1 VTTLPRPT
9 GASLARRGGFL
20 HDLGSVAVR
29 SLKLIPREPE
39 AIVPALV
46 IPLFFFAVNVGSLSN
61 VVGGQVP
68 GFDYKAFQLPVA
80 IVFAVTGVSRAVQLV
95 VDIQDGY
102 WDRMLLSPM
111 NRWATLL
118 GCMAADFVLVVALS
132 VPVVAVG
139 LIVGVEFAA
148 GATGIAL
155 FLLLAG
161 LWGVAANGLVYAI
174 ALKTGSPA
182 AVNASFVVFFPFYF
196 LTTAFAPLEALS
208 GWLEAVAR
216 LNPVTYLL
224 DGLRALIIEGWVWSE
239 IAKGLGAIAV
249 LGAISQTLAFLA
261 MRGRLRQH

>member
-1 VTTLPRPT
+1 
-9 GASLARRGGFL
+9 
-20 HDLGSVAVR
+20 
-29 SLKLIPREPE
+29 
-39 AIVPALV
+39 
-46 IPLFFFAVNVGSLSN
+46 
-61 VVGGQVP
+61 
-68 GFDYKAFQLPVA
+68 
-80 IVFAVTGVSRAVQLV
+80 
-95 VDIQDGY
+95 
-102 WDRMLLSPM
+102 
-111 NRWATLL
+111 
-118 GCMAADFVLVVALS
+118 MAADFVLVVALS